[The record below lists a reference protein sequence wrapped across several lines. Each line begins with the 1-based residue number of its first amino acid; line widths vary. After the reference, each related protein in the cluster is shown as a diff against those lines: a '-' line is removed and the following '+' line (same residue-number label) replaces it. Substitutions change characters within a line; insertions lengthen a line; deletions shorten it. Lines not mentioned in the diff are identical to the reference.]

1 MSFTIRRNM
10 TKTLTALL
18 LGAGVLT
25 GCTLA
30 PHYDRPAPP
39 VATAF
44 PAAPEGYAAAEVTT
58 GESRP
63 APEIGWR
70 EFFRDPRLQALIATS
85 LDNNRD
91 LRVAALRIEEAR
103 SLYQIQRADLLPTVN
118 ASAGFTRERLAAVQS
133 PTGGSVVGDVYQ
145 AGLGIA
151 SYELDFFGRVRSLS
165 NAALAQYF
173 ATEEA
178 RRAAHISLV
187 SNVAQAYL
195 AERSFA
201 EQYELAR
208 DTLKARESTYALAK
222 QRFDAGATSALDLR
236 DNESLVAQARVAA
249 AQLARQRAQ
258 AQNALEVLVGMP
270 IASIPN
276 LPAPMRLSDERIISD
291 IPAGLPSD
299 LLEQRP
305 DIRAAE
311 QQLLS
316 ANANIGAARA
326 AFFPRITLTANAGT
340 ISPTFSGLFD
350 AGTHAWSFAPQL
362 VLPIFDY
369 GRNKSNLDLANVR
382 KNIEIA
388 TYERTIQVAFG
399 EVADALVA
407 RGTLEDQVAGQEQ
420 FRNAE
425 AARYELARVR
435 FRSGVS
441 SYLDELD
448 AQRQLFTA
456 EQALIQARQLRLN
469 NAIDLYRALGGGLN
483 ETAPVAQANP
493 PATTST
499 Q

>member
-1 MSFTIRRNM
+1 M
-10 TKTLTALL
+10 TKTLTTLL
-18 LGAGVLT
+18 LVAGVLT

-39 VATAF
+39 VADSF
-44 PAAPEGYAAAEVTT
+44 PVAPEGYATAEAKSGETRRAAD
-58 GESRP
+58 
-63 APEIGWR
+63 IGWR

-85 LDNNRD
+85 LENNRD
-91 LRVAALRIEEAR
+91 LRTAALRIEEAR
-103 SLYQIQRADLLPTVN
+103 ALYQVQRADLLPTVN
-118 ASAGFTRERLAAVQS
+118 A
-133 PTGGSVVGDVYQ
+133 TGGYTRARTTAAQSATVLGQAGVTEVYQ
-145 AGLGIA
+145 VGLGIS

-178 RRAAHISLV
+178 RRSAQISLV
-187 SNVAQAYL
+187 SEVAKAYL

-201 EQYELAR
+201 EQYDLAR
-208 DTLKARESTYALAK
+208 DTLKARESTYGLAK
-222 QRFDAGATSALDLR
+222 QRFEAGATSALDLR

-258 AQNALEVLVGMP
+258 AQNALEVLVGKP
-270 IASIPN
+270 IGTIEN
-276 LPAPMRLSDERIISD
+276 LPAPVRLSDERIISD

-305 DIRAAE
+305 DIRQAE
-311 QQLLS
+311 QLLLS

-326 AFFPRITLTANAGT
+326 AFFPRITLTASAGT
-340 ISPTFSGLFD
+340 ISPSFSGLFD
-350 AGTHAWSFAPQL
+350 AGTRAWSFAPQL

-369 GRNKSNLDLANVR
+369 GRNLSNLDLANVR
-382 KNIEIA
+382 KNIQIA
-388 TYERTIQVAFG
+388 NYEKTIQTAFA

-407 RGTLEDQVAGQEQ
+407 RGTLEDQVTGQEEV
-420 FRNAE
+420 RNAE
-425 AARYELARVR
+425 QARYELARLR
-435 FRSGVS
+435 FRSGIA

-469 NAIDLYRALGGGLN
+469 NAIDLYRSLGGGLQ
-483 ETAPVAQANP
+483 ESSPVAQQGTP
-493 PATTST
+493 GQQGTVT

>member
-1 MSFTIRRNM
+1 M
-10 TKTLTALL
+10 TKTLTTLL
-18 LGAGVLT
+18 LVAGVLT

-39 VATAF
+39 VATSY
-44 PAAPEGYAAAEVTT
+44 PAAPEGYAAAEVKS
-58 GESRP
+58 GETRR
-63 APEIGWR
+63 AADIGWR

-85 LDNNRD
+85 LENNRD
-91 LRVAALRIEEAR
+91 LRTAALRIEEAR
-103 SLYQIQRADLLPTVN
+103 ALYQVQRADLLPTVN
-118 ASAGFTRERLAAVQS
+118 VNGNYTRARTAAAQTSTVLGQPGVS
-133 PTGGSVVGDVYQ
+133 EVYQ
-145 AGLGIA
+145 VGLGIS

-178 RRAAHISLV
+178 HRSFYISLV
-187 SNVAQAYL
+187 SEVAKAYL
-195 AERSFA
+195 AERSFS
-201 EQYELAR
+201 EQYDIAR
-208 DTLKARESTYALAK
+208 DTLKARESTYGLAK
-222 QRFDAGATSALDLR
+222 QRFDVGATSALDLR
-236 DNESLVAQARVAA
+236 DNESLVAQARVSA

-258 AQNALEVLVGMP
+258 AQNALEVLVGKP
-270 IASIPN
+270 LGTIEN
-276 LPAPMRLSDERIISD
+276 LPEPTRLSDERIISD
-291 IPAGLPSD
+291 IPEGLPSD

-305 DIRAAE
+305 DIRQAE

-326 AFFPRITLTANAGT
+326 AFFPRITLTASAGT

-369 GRNKSNLDLANVR
+369 GRNLSNLDLANVR
-382 KNIEIA
+382 KNIQIA
-388 TYERTIQVAFG
+388 NYEKTIQTAFA

-407 RGTLEDQVAGQEQ
+407 RGTLEDQVTGQEEV
-420 FRNAE
+420 RNAE

-435 FRSGVS
+435 FRSGVA

-469 NAIDLYRALGGGLN
+469 NSIDLYRALGGGLN
-483 ETAPVAQANP
+483 ENGPVAQAP
-493 PATTST
+493 VPASGAVT

>member
-1 MSFTIRRNM
+1 M
-10 TKTLTALL
+10 TKTLTTLL
-18 LGAGVLT
+18 LVAGVLT

-39 VATAF
+39 VADSF
-44 PAAPEGYAAAEVTT
+44 PVAPEGYATAEVKS
-58 GESRP
+58 GETRR
-63 APEIGWR
+63 AVDIGWR
-70 EFFRDPRLQALIATS
+70 EFFRDPRMQSLIATS
-85 LDNNRD
+85 LENNRD
-91 LRVAALRIEEAR
+91 LRTAALRIEEAR
-103 SLYQIQRADLLPTVN
+103 ALYQVQRADLLPTVN
-118 ASAGFTRERLAAVQS
+118 A
-133 PTGGSVVGDVYQ
+133 TGGYTRAHTTAAQSATVLGQAGVTEIYQ
-145 AGLGIA
+145 VGLGIS

-178 RRAAHISLV
+178 RRSAQISLV
-187 SNVAQAYL
+187 SEVAKAYL

-201 EQYELAR
+201 EQYDLAR
-208 DTLKARESTYALAK
+208 DTLKARESTYGLAR
-222 QRFDAGATSALDLR
+222 QRFEAGATSALDLR

-258 AQNALEVLVGMP
+258 AQNALEVLVGKP
-270 IASIPN
+270 IGTIEN
-276 LPAPMRLSDERIISD
+276 LPAPVRLSDERIISD

-305 DIRAAE
+305 DIRQAE
-311 QQLLS
+311 QLLLS

-326 AFFPRITLTANAGT
+326 AFFPRITLTASAGT
-340 ISPTFSGLFD
+340 ISPSFSGLFD
-350 AGTHAWSFAPQL
+350 AGTRAWSFAPQL

-369 GRNKSNLDLANVR
+369 GRNLSNLDLANVR
-382 KNIEIA
+382 KNIQIA
-388 TYERTIQVAFG
+388 NYEKTIQTAFA

-407 RGTLEDQVAGQEQ
+407 RGTLEDQVTGQEEV
-420 FRNAE
+420 RNAE
-425 AARYELARVR
+425 QARYELARLR
-435 FRSGVS
+435 FRSGIA

-469 NAIDLYRALGGGLN
+469 NAIDLYRSLGGGLQ
-483 ETAPVAQANP
+483 ESGAVAQQGT
-493 PATTST
+493 PATSGTVT